1 MENKLNITKVVSD
14 YLSRAWKADV
24 SYLEYFE
31 QIREYEDWFK
41 GETRW
46 HKYKIWNG
54 KKRKSQQHLSLGM
67 AKTVCEDMASLVM
80 NEKVTIQCKNQT
92 AEALVKEVLLK
103 NNFKVMSNQL
113 CELMF
118 ALGTGAF
125 VESLKPGTDISCVK
139 TKDVMLS
146 YIHGDFIFPIR
157 WDNGEITDCAFVTVG
172 NNDGNVTYRVIAYIK
187 EEDGYCA
194 YVQEIDGDGGVIKKA
209 DIQSE
214 IEYIEEKGF
223 KYKMGLQTP
232 PFQIIR
238 PNIVNNF
245 DKTNPMGMSIFGNA
259 LDVLKSIDETY
270 SSLKNEF
277 RLGRKRIFVK
287 AGLKSIRYE
296 PKEDNW
302 IDYIDDNEMV
312 YQQLAEEWEGNK
324 PPIYESNMV
333 LRVDDH
339 NKALETQLN
348 LLSRKVGLG
357 ENFYTFN
364 GSSISTATQIISS
377 NSSLFRNIRKHELV
391 LEQALI
397 SLTEAICS
405 YLQVE
410 PGEITVDFDD
420 SIIIDNEAE
429 QNQAMTEYNAGL
441 IDSVE
446 YFVITKKMTRN
457 QALDFVAEMEATG
470 KLKSAED
477 ILAEKYSQDMTGNEN
492 MEENNE

>member
-1 MENKLNITKVVSD
+1 MKNNLEITKVVGD

-31 QIREYEDWFK
+31 QVKEYMDWFR
-41 GETRW
+41 GDTRW

-54 KKRKSQQHLSLGM
+54 KKRKEQHHLSLGM

-80 NEKVTIQCKNQT
+80 NEKVAIQCKNTVAQT
-92 AEALVKEVLLK
+92 LLNEVLRH

-118 ALGTGAF
+118 VLGTGAF
-125 VESLKPGTDISCVK
+125 VESLKPGVNTTKIK
-139 TKDVMLS
+139 TKDVLLS

-194 YVQEIDGDGGVIKKA
+194 YVQEFDGDGGVIKKT
-209 DIQSE
+209 DIVSE
-214 IEYIEEKGF
+214 IEYIEEKGY
-223 KYKMGLQTP
+223 KYKMELDTA
-232 PFQIIR
+232 PFQIIK

-245 DKTNPMGMSIFGNA
+245 DKTNPMGMSIYGNA

-296 PKEDNW
+296 PKEDTW

-312 YQQLAEEWEGNK
+312 YQQLGEEWESNK
-324 PPIYESNMV
+324 PPIYESNMT

-397 SLTEAICS
+397 NLAETVCA
-405 YLQVE
+405 YLKVE
-410 PGEITVDFDD
+410 PGEITVNFDD
-420 SIIIDNEAE
+420 SIIIDTEAE
-429 QNQAMTEYNAGL
+429 QTQALAEYNAGL

-446 YFVITKKMTRN
+446 YFSITKKMTRN
-457 QALDFVAEMEATG
+457 QALDFVADMEATG
-470 KLKSAED
+470 KIKSAED
-477 ILAEKYSQDMTGNEN
+477 ILAEKYSQGMTDNK
-492 MEENNE
+492 MEELDE